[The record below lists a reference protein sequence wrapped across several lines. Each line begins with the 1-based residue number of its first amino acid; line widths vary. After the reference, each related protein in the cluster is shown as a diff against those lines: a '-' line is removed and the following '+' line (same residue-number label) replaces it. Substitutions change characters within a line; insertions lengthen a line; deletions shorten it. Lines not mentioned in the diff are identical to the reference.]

1 MLAFLNGRKRKMA
14 APKRRCR
21 DPLGPRANEARY
33 AAPSQHAKYY
43 LEGGGALR
51 ERTGQECLAA
61 HLNAKAAAAAS
72 HAPLYSLEPTASVA
86 ADMNTWGEGMAE
98 SRRCAIRYLFEAA
111 LGAPSEDE
119 WDGPTGAIKEI
130 CDRLSIPKG
139 SRPLVKKVLKDILK
153 AQKDGYYYNA
163 AAPNHEAGRYARIQ
177 DDTTEA
183 KLVCDAL
190 GAGISV
196 GKTTALLNAALL
208 TAGREPVSFSAVQR
222 FKRESPYLRSHRR
235 GTRKSGS
242 MDENSLWCRASLAQC
257 EQLLERFSL
266 NDNRRPTASI
276 YRFFG
281 REPLPPLS
289 LKGIAYWDE
298 KHQKIRLGHAGK
310 YEVLVCRDP
319 ETGLPCSEQ
328 EGGVWDEEH
337 PTMTAKFP
345 GECRLL
351 CGVAAVDRVVRG
363 NRMIGTVVEE
373 EGRRGQ
379 IFEYTGKWV
388 LGPKA
393 FNKKVDEELARAR
406 TKSGGIWKRAG
417 GRWIGD
423 KWHGKGYEGL
433 YGRNARARAI
443 EQVNKG
449 AEGDKPYIC
458 VTVLMDHVCT

>member
-1 MLAFLNGRKRKMA
+1 MA
-14 APKRRCR
+14 APRRRNC
-21 DPLGPRANEARY
+21 DPLGTRAHEERY
-33 AAPSQHAKYY
+33 AATSQHADCY
-43 LEGGGALR
+43 LSGCKALR

-61 HLNAKAAAAAS
+61 HLNAKTAAAAS
-72 HAPLYSLEPTASVA
+72 HAPLYTLEPTESVA
-86 ADMNTWGEGMAE
+86 ADRNTWGEGMAE
-98 SRRCAIRYLFEAA
+98 SRRGAIRYLFEAA

-163 AAPNHEAGRYARIQ
+163 AAPDHQAGRFARIQ

-196 GKTTALLNAALL
+196 GKTTALLNATLL

-222 FKRESPYLRSHRR
+222 FKRESPYLRSHKR

-242 MDENSLWCRASLAQC
+242 MDANSPWCRASLAQC

-328 EGGVWDEEH
+328 EGG
-337 PTMTAKFP
+337 TRST
-345 GECRLL
+345 R
-351 CGVAAVDRVVRG
+351 
-363 NRMIGTVVEE
+363 
-373 EGRRGQ
+373 Q
-379 IFEYTGKWV
+379 
-388 LGPKA
+388 
-393 FNKKVDEELARAR
+393 
-406 TKSGGIWKRAG
+406 
-417 GRWIGD
+417 
-423 KWHGKGYEGL
+423 
-433 YGRNARARAI
+433 
-443 EQVNKG
+443 
-449 AEGDKPYIC
+449 
-458 VTVLMDHVCT
+458 